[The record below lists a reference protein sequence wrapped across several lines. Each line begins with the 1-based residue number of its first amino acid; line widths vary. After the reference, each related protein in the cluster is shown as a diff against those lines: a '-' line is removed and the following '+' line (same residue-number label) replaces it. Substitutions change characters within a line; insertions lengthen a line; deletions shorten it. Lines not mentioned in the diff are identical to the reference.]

1 MSAWNWLRSRGTHT
15 LLALAAVAG
24 MAAADARAARLDM
37 EELMT
42 SLHGSVVPVRITLR
56 PIEPPPGGE
65 GQKVEEV
72 FCGVVLTDDGLVVVS
87 GDAFPD
93 PGGDPR
99 TTLEPVSFDVLAANE
114 TEYSLTAEG
123 LNRDLNLA
131 YLRFSDGLP
140 EGYGPVQIRDHVAPE
155 IGDEILVVGL
165 MPERYDYARTFWP
178 GRISARLVSP
188 RTMYAVT
195 TFIQDLSIGGLALDA
210 RGKPLG
216 LVAEDILPSGQRP
229 GRNTANPLT
238 LLGSLSQGPRVGYPM
253 IFPFDLLAEDIASPP
268 PLEREPKKAWFGI
281 TMQPLNRELGDYW
294 NIDNPGGIIIS
305 AVLDGSPA
313 QGAGLHPRDILL
325 RLGESPVTAREFTD
339 LATFRKRVEKLTIG
353 EQVELLVWREGQEL
367 TLQLHPGV
375 APRTGFLAREF
386 EDEMFGLTV
395 RELTVDVLQ
404 ARNLPSSTGGVLISE
419 METAGWAQVAGL
431 RVQDIILRVNG
442 TPITDLDVF
451 GKFMEQL
458 REDQSGEVYFFVQR
472 NVETR
477 FVKVRT
483 DW

>member
-1 MSAWNWLRSRGTHT
+1 MSARNLVST
-15 LLALAAVAG
+15 LLTLAAVAG
-24 MAAADARAARLDM
+24 TAAVDARAARLDM
-37 EELMT
+37 EQLMT
-42 SLHGSVVPVRITLR
+42 DLQGSVVPVRITLR

-72 FCGVVLTDDGLVVVS
+72 FCGLVVSDDGLVVVS
-87 GDAFPD
+87 GDVFAD

-99 TTLEPVSFDVLAANE
+99 TTLEPVSFDVLATEE

-140 EGYGPVQIRDHVAPE
+140 EGYSPVQIRDNAAPR

-165 MPERYDYARTFWP
+165 MPERYDYARTFWT
-178 GRISARLVSP
+178 GRISARLESP

-195 TFIQDLSIGGLALDA
+195 TFIQDLSIGGLAVDA
-210 RGKPLG
+210 KGIPLG
-216 LVAEDILPSGQRP
+216 LVAEDVLPAGQP
-229 GRNTANPLT
+229 PAGNTSNPLT
-238 LLGSLSQGPRVGYPM
+238 LFGSLSQGPRVGYPM

-268 PLEREPKKAWFGI
+268 PLEREPQKAWFGI
-281 TMQPLNRELGDYW
+281 TMQPLNRDLGEYW
-294 NIDNPGGIIIS
+294 NIDNPGGIIVS
-305 AVLDGSPA
+305 AVLEGSPA

-325 RLGESPVTAREFTD
+325 RLGDVPVTAREYPD
-339 LATFRKRVEKLTIG
+339 LTTFRQRVEKLTIG
-353 EQVELLVWREGQEL
+353 EQVDLLVWREGQEV

-375 APRTGFLAREF
+375 APRTGFQAREF
-386 EDEMFGLTV
+386 EDEIFGLTV

-404 ARNLPSSTGGVLISE
+404 ARNLPSTTGGVLISE
-419 METAGWAQVAGL
+419 METAGWSQVAGL
-431 RVQDIILRVNG
+431 GTQDIILRVNG
-442 TPITDLDVF
+442 TPIPDLDAF
-451 GKFMEQL
+451 QKLMEQL
-458 REDQSGEVYFFVQR
+458 REEQPREVYFFVQR

-477 FVKVRT
+477 FVKLRT